1 MVNKNDKNKSEY
13 NLKQLS
19 FKGLTSGKEEVVI
32 DENKIICC
40 NFAEL
45 AEKKVEE
52 EILKKFLEHDK
63 NLGW

>member
-1 MVNKNDKNKSEY
+1 MVSKNGKNKSEHPF
-13 NLKQLS
+13 KQLS
-19 FKGLTSGKEEVVI
+19 FKGFTSGQKEGVI

-45 AEKKVEE
+45 EEKKIED

>member
-1 MVNKNDKNKSEY
+1 MVYKNDKNKSEC

-19 FKGLTSGKEEVVI
+19 FKGFTAGKKEVVI

-45 AEKKVEE
+45 EEKKIEDG
-52 EILKKFLEHDK
+52 ILKKFLEHDK

>member
-1 MVNKNDKNKSEY
+1 MVNKNGKNKSEY

-19 FKGLTSGKEEVVI
+19 FKGFTSGEKEFVI

-45 AEKKVEE
+45 EEKKVKA

>member
-1 MVNKNDKNKSEY
+1 MVNKNGKNKSEY
-13 NLKQLS
+13 NFKQLS
-19 FKGLTSGKEEVVI
+19 FKGFTSGQKEVVI

-45 AEKKVEE
+45 KEKKVKA